1 MSNVAFGS
9 PIGQFGYPAR
19 KILTPIGNILL
30 FAPRFRIYCIC
41 SVGAQPK
48 TTCFDLQKTSHQESY
63 RSHMTTRTTK
73 ESTMKTQVMKFL
85 QDEEGLTIVEYAVAA
100 ALISAAVLTA
110 FTALGQ
116 AVIAKLAALTAAITA
131 NT

>member
-1 MSNVAFGS
+1 MNT
-9 PIGQFGYPAR
+9 
-19 KILTPIGNILL
+19 L
-30 FAPRFRIYCIC
+30 
-41 SVGAQPK
+41 
-48 TTCFDLQKTSHQESY
+48 
-63 RSHMTTRTTK
+63 
-73 ESTMKTQVMKFL
+73 VMKFL

>member
-1 MSNVAFGS
+1 
-9 PIGQFGYPAR
+9 
-19 KILTPIGNILL
+19 
-30 FAPRFRIYCIC
+30 
-41 SVGAQPK
+41 
-48 TTCFDLQKTSHQESY
+48 
-63 RSHMTTRTTK
+63 
-73 ESTMKTQVMKFL
+73 MKTQVMKFL

>member
-1 MSNVAFGS
+1 
-9 PIGQFGYPAR
+9 
-19 KILTPIGNILL
+19 
-30 FAPRFRIYCIC
+30 
-41 SVGAQPK
+41 
-48 TTCFDLQKTSHQESY
+48 
-63 RSHMTTRTTK
+63 
-73 ESTMKTQVMKFL
+73 MKTQVMKFL

-110 FTALGQ
+110 FTSLGQ